1 MTKFKVGDKVKGVY
15 RNGGVGHQFT
25 DENPCIGV
33 ITHIKYKYDYYI
45 IDHNYL
51 YLWHENELT
60 LKEKTMEDLKA
71 GDVIEFDSWGN
82 TASHRKIL
90 ARVEDLFALSESY
103 ERGFPGEFATTFEE
117 WLTLDSIK
125 EDNYRLP
132 TKEVT
137 KEMTVAE
144 VEKLVGHKVKIV
156 KG

>member
-15 RNGGVGHQFT
+15 RNGNVGHQFT

-33 ITHIKYKYDYYI
+33 ITHIEYGYHI
-45 IDHNYL
+45 IDDNYL
-51 YLWHENELT
+51 YQWYENELT
-60 LKEKTMEDLKA
+60 LEEETMEDLKA
-71 GDVIEFDSWGN
+71 GDVIEFDSWRD
-82 TASHRKIL
+82 AVSHCKIL

-103 ERGFPGEFATTFEE
+103 EPGFSGEAATTFEQ

-125 EDNYRLP
+125 EGNYRLP